1 MNPYINNISPFG
13 LPVVGFP
20 PFPARGRL
28 PYQVIDNAG
37 IPVVCTTGIVEDI
50 EGDTGVTYG
59 INPCVWKALPC
70 QCQIIWKVRHPISG
84 NSTSAPVT
92 IAIPSGNSS
101 STVSSSNSNG
111 STAKVPVVDKK
122 GTQVT
127 GSDVTNPTDGESGTA
142 QYADHIVY
150 IDKAAG
156 VFRML
161 GVESQNS
168 PYRSSGSNTPA
179 QQAAVK
185 SVK

>member
-1 MNPYINNISPFG
+1 MNPLINTNPLG
-13 LPVVGFP
+13 LPIVGFP
-20 PFPARGRL
+20 SFPVRRRL

-37 IPVVCTTGIVEDI
+37 IPVVCTTGINEDI
-50 EGDTGVTYG
+50 DGDTGVTYG

-70 QCQIIWKVRHPISG
+70 QCQIIWKVRHPISS
-84 NSTSAPVT
+84 NSTSAPVS

-101 STVSSSNSNG
+101 STVNSSNSNG
-111 STAKVPVVDKK
+111 ATTKVPIVDKK

-127 GSDVTNPTDGESGTA
+127 GSDVTNPIDGESGTNSF
-142 QYADHIVY
+142 ADHIVY

-168 PYRSSGSNTPA
+168 PYRSNGSNTPA
-179 QQAAVK
+179 QQSAVK
-185 SVK
+185 AAK